1 MNFVGK
7 NDPHSSVPAGFM
19 DADGKNYALENNPVQ
34 TTIDRLCMRWI
45 SALFWQKERFLGIF
59 SH

>member
-1 MNFVGK
+1 
-7 NDPHSSVPAGFM
+7 M

-34 TTIDRLCMRWI
+34 TTIDRLCMRGI

-59 SH
+59 SQ